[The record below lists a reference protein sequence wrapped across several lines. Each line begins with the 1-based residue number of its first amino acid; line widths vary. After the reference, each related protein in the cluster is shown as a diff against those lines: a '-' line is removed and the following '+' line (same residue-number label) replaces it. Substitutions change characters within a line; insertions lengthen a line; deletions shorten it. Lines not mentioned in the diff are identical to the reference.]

1 MPPIQPAASH
11 PTDQHVGVRLRLRRK
26 QLGLTQSG
34 LAEALGI
41 TFQQIQKYER
51 GANRVSASKLFE
63 AAHVLGVP
71 VGYFFEGLPPPPGLA
86 EPARPDP
93 MLEFARLSEGPE
105 IIALFSKLDGAL
117 RRQMIELA
125 RAILRANAR

>member
-1 MPPIQPAASH
+1 MPPNQPAASH

-34 LAEALGI
+34 LAQALGI

-71 VGYFFEGLPPPPGLA
+71 VGYFFEGLPPPA
-86 EPARPDP
+86 EPAGAAPADP
-93 MLEFARLSEGPE
+93 MLDFARLSEGPE
-105 IIALFSKLDGAL
+105 IIALFTRLDGNL
-117 RRQMIELA
+117 RRRIIELVRVLVRPDA
-125 RAILRANAR
+125 P